1 MRETH
6 PWWPSDHVINW
17 SPVTNWELKI
27 SSSTRSITTKHD
39 RLGTYGERK
48 PPMESQDP
56 LSTWWGIV
64 IMWQTKSVTYP
75 LWQDLWP
82 WNLASWWLMVT
93 WMRPWRHI
101 FPWPPAHMRSRDKLR
116 KRNISSSRRRMAIE
130 LCRVLTYAEAKP
142 IMKLNDSDHMI
153 KSGHLSHWKLNISS
167 SARFVHPDLV
177 GWWRMMTGSHSWGHM
192 TLWIRSLAKSYKI
205 FKTKI

>member
-1 MRETH
+1 MTSHDPLTTWSHEVTWQIKNKISPLLRSQWPINLSEWWFMMRETH
-6 PWWPSDHVINW
+6 PWWPSDHVIKW

-27 SSSTRSITTKHD
+27 SSSTRSITTKHG

-101 FPWPPAHMRSRDKLR
+101 FPWPSAHMRSRDKLR
-116 KRNISSSRRRMAIE
+116 KRNISSSRRRMATNF
-130 LCRVLTYAEAKP
+130 CRVLTYGKGKL
-142 IMKLNDSDHMI
+142 IMKSHGSDHVI
-153 KSGHLSHWKLNISS
+153 VRGHVSN
-167 SARFVHPDLV
+167 
-177 GWWRMMTGSHSWGHM
+177 
-192 TLWIRSLAKSYKI
+192 
-205 FKTKI
+205 